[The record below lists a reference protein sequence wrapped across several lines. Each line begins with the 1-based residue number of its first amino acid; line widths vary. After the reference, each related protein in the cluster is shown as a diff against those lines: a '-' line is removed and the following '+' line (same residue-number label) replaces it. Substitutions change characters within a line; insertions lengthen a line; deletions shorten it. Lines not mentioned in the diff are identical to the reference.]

1 MEFIKKGLGAI
12 LLAGFAAL
20 LASVLLAF
28 PVQFLWNNIL
38 VEVLC
43 VKEITIWQA
52 LGIYILCMILFKNSN
67 QKESKD

>member
-12 LLAGFAAL
+12 FLAGFAAL

-38 VEVLC
+38 VEVLG

>member
-1 MEFIKKGLGAI
+1 MELIKKGLGAI

-38 VEVLC
+38 VEVLG